1 MVGSAFRGFWPT
13 ASAVFLGLSLA
24 GSPCW
29 AQPPAPAPVVP
40 VVDDYFGTKVVDNYR
55 WMEAQPEPE
64 FRTYL
69 EKQDAYARGLIAGV
83 PGRAQ
88 LQKDIEA
95 IDGQRTI
102 VLTVS
107 LAGGRRFYLKRGPS
121 DQVSKLYVNDAA
133 SGRETLLV
141 DPTTLGAAG
150 AHASIDAFVPS
161 QDGRRLAYVV
171 STGGSE
177 AGVLHVID
185 VESGKALPDVID
197 RAGFAQISW
206 LPDGSGFF
214 CTRTAKLAPGAP
226 ASAVYKHLKVFLHRM
241 DADPETDRLILDS
254 DSLPFDFNAP
264 LVVPSIAVPRGAT
277 YAIAVLTNGTQ
288 PELALRAAP
297 LADVL
302 AGAPTWRSVAEPSD
316 GVVFW
321 SNRGSTLYLRTHKDA
336 PRFRVVSEDLDT
348 PGFASARTVVAER
361 GGVLTGLAAASDAL
375 YLAER
380 DGGGMK
386 LLRLPYGAASPEQIG
401 TPFKGTIFPPDTDD
415 GTLSADPNRPGALI
429 GMESWVRAPRW
440 FAYDPVRRKVVDTNI
455 IPPLA
460 RDLSG
465 YDTEETAIK
474 AQDGTMVPLSIVYR
488 HGLKRDGSHPT
499 LLEVYGNFGVSMD
512 PNFRPSLIAWLDRGG
527 VFAQA
532 HVRGGGELGE
542 PWHRGGMLA
551 NKENTIDDLIASA
564 EALIAMGFTS
574 KERLAVGGA
583 SGGGLTV
590 GAAMVRR
597 PDLFRVAVMQVPGVN
612 PLRFEQLRVGP
623 ALVPEY
629 GSVKD
634 PEQVKTLLKVDP
646 YAQVKDGTA
655 YPAVL
660 LTAGFNDPRIL
671 PWMPA
676 KMAARLQ
683 AATSSGR
690 PVLLRVEFDA
700 GHGLESSTNAQKDA
714 ERADEF
720 AFLLWQMGVE
730 GYQPR

>member
-1 MVGSAFRGFWPT
+1 MA
-13 ASAVFLGLSLA
+13 
-24 GSPCW
+24 
-29 AQPPAPAPVVP
+29 AQPPAPPPAPVLP

-55 WMEAQPEPE
+55 WMEAQPEPQ
-64 FRTYL
+64 FRTLL
-69 EKQDAYARGLIAGV
+69 EQQDAYARGLIARV
-83 PGRAQ
+83 PGRDQ
-88 LQKDIEA
+88 ILHDIEA
-95 IDGQRTI
+95 VDGLRTV
-102 VLTVS
+102 VLTV
-107 LAGGRRFYLKRGPS
+107 APAAGRRFYLKRGPS
-121 DQVSKLYVNDAA
+121 DPVPKLYVSEAS

-141 DPTTLGAAG
+141 DPASLDAAG

-161 QDGRRLAYVV
+161 KNGRRIAYVA

-177 AGVLHVID
+177 DGVLHVLD
-185 VESGKALPDVID
+185 VDSGKPLPDVID
-197 RAGFAQISW
+197 RAGFAQVSW
-206 LPDGSGFF
+206 LPDSSGFF
-214 CTRTAKLAPGAP
+214 YTRTAKLEPGAP
-226 ASAVYKHLKVFLHRM
+226 PSAVYKHLKVFLHRLG
-241 DADPETDRLILDS
+241 ADPEGDRLVLDS
-254 DSLPFDFNAP
+254 DNLPFAFKAA
-264 LVVPSIAVPRGAT
+264 LVVPSVAVPAGSDRAL
-277 YAIAVLTNGTQ
+277 AFVSSGTQ
-288 PELALRAAP
+288 PELAIQTAP
-297 LADVL
+297 LAEVL

-316 GVVFW
+316 GVTW
-321 SNRGSTLYLRTHKDA
+321 ATTRGSTIYLLTHKDA
-336 PRFRVVSEDLDT
+336 PRFRVVSESLDA
-348 PGFASARTVVAER
+348 PSFAAARTVAAER
-361 GGVLTGLAAASDAL
+361 NGVLTCVVAASDAL

-386 LLRLPYGAASPEQIG
+386 LLRLANGAASPDEIA
-401 TPFKGTIFPPDTDD
+401 TPFKGAIFPPATDD
-415 GTLSADPNRPGALI
+415 GAMAADPREAGALVEI
-429 GMESWVRAPRW
+429 ESWVRPPQW
-440 FAYDPVRRKVVDTNI
+440 FAYDPAQRKVVDTKI
-455 IPPLA
+455 IPPFP

-465 YDTEETAIK
+465 YDTEETAIR
-474 AQDGTMVPLSIVYR
+474 APDGTMVPLSIVYK
-488 HGLKRDGSHPT
+488 HGLKRDGARPT
-499 LLEVYGNFGVSMD
+499 LLEGYGNFAVPMD

-542 PWHRGGMLA
+542 PWHRDGMLA
-551 NKENTIDDLIASA
+551 NKENSITDFIASG

-574 KERLAVGGA
+574 KARLAGAGA

-590 GAAMVRR
+590 GAAMTQR
-597 PDLFRVAVMQVPGVN
+597 PDLFRVAVLQVPGVN

-690 PVLLRVEFDA
+690 PVLFRVEFDA
-700 GHGLESSTNAQKDA
+700 GHGLMSSTAAQKDA

-730 GYQPR
+730 GYQPQ